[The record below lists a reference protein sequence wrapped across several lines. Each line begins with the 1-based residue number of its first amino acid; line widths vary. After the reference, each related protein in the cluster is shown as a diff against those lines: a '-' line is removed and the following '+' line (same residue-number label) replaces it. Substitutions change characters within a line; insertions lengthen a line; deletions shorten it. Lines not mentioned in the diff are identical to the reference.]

1 MMMSVLQLMFRQPAP
16 DEQKVGEA
24 LKLHTKDKLA
34 LKDYFLNGQSFIG
47 TRIILTVIHIQQ
59 LGRRSIF

>member
-1 MMMSVLQLMFRQPAP
+1 MTMSVLQLMFRQPAP

-34 LKDYFLNGQSFIG
+34 LRDYFLNGQSFIG
-47 TRIILTVIHIQQ
+47 TRIILTLNTIQQ
-59 LGRRSIF
+59 FS

>member
-1 MMMSVLQLMFRQPAP
+1 MSVLQLMFRQPSP

-34 LKDYFLNGQSFIG
+34 LTDYFLNGQSFIG
-47 TRIILTVIHIQQ
+47 TRIILKLSHIQQ
-59 LGRRSIF
+59 FT